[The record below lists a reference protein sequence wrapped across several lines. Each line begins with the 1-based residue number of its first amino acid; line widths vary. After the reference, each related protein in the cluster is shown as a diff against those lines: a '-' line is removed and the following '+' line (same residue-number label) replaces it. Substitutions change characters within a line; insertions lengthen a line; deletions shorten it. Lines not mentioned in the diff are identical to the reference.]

1 MTFIQPIEPDDAE
14 GQLAR
19 IYDASVKRG
28 GRVYN
33 IIKVQSLNP
42 PALQS
47 MMQLYLAVMHGDSP
61 LSRAQREMMAVV
73 VSRANDCHY

>member
-1 MTFIQPIEPDDAE
+1 MAFIQPVEPDKAE

-19 IYDASVKRG
+19 IYHASVKRG
-28 GRVYN
+28 GRVFN
-33 IIKVQSLNP
+33 IIKIQSLNP

-47 MMQLYLAVMHGDSP
+47 MMQLYMAAMHGESP

>member
-1 MTFIQPIEPDDAE
+1 MAFIKPIKQENAE

-19 IYDASVKRG
+19 IYDSTLNRA

-33 IIKVQSLNP
+33 IIKIQSLNP
-42 PALQS
+42 PALQG
-47 MMQLYLAVMHGDSP
+47 MMQLYMAAMHGESP
-61 LSRAQREMMAVV
+61 LSRGQREMMALV

>member
-1 MTFIQPIEPDDAE
+1 MTLIQPIEPEDAE

-47 MMQLYLAVMHGDSP
+47 MMQLYQAVMHGDSP

>member
-1 MTFIQPIEPDDAE
+1 MAYIQPVEPEDAD

-19 IYDASVKRG
+19 IYDASRQRA

-42 PALQS
+42 PALQA
-47 MMQLYLAVMHGDSP
+47 MIQLYQAVMRGESP
-61 LSRAQREMMAVV
+61 LSRAQREMLAVV
-73 VSRANDCHY
+73 VSWANNCHY

>member
-1 MTFIQPIEPDDAE
+1 MTFIQPIEPEDAE

-47 MMQLYLAVMHGDSP
+47 MMQLYQAVMHGDSP